1 MITTVLALVRL
12 ARGLIRALRDPETR
26 GVVLVTALLIAG
38 GTIFYSRSQGWGVV
52 DSLYFSVTTLT
63 TVGYGDLAPHGA
75 GAKLFTIMYIL
86 TGIGAV
92 SALIGV
98 FARNVMNPPA
108 TRQRDQNPDADD
120 R

>member
-1 MITTVLALVRL
+1 
-12 ARGLIRALRDPETR
+12 
-26 GVVLVTALLIAG
+26 VVLVTALLIAG
-38 GTIFYSRSQGWGVV
+38 GTIFYSQSQGWGVV

-63 TVGYGDLAPHGA
+63 TVGYGDLTPHGA

-98 FARNVMNPPA
+98 FARNVINMPG
-108 TRQRDQNPDADD
+108 TRRRDRPEPTDD
-120 R
+120 EH